1 MGVIQRVVKPR
12 NKKSRRALEEREPKA
27 IETLKQALIIRGSH
41 TSETVREV
49 LKDLATL
56 KKPHAISFSK
66 KNDYRPFEDP
76 VPIETIGVRADASLF
91 VLGNKTKKRP
101 NNLTFGRTFDG
112 KLLDMTLEIKPCLIF
127 NGPLFDT
134 VPELARL
141 KSIFI
146 DFFRGPIVNKIR
158 LAGIEHCL
166 SFTAVSE
173 KKVSLRSYKIA
184 MKKSGTRFPRIE
196 LIDMGPH
203 IDCSL
208 RRTHLAS
215 EDLMKSALKKV
226 KNINKVKKIKNVSK
240 DGLDN
245 TFGRVHI
252 QSQKVGE
259 IQTRKRRALKPSLEE
274 KKEAAS
280 QKAKEVEEAHR
291 KNVEATVVKD
301 NFILV
306 DDIRNSK
313 KHIDVLRFIATHGEE
328 SVKEFVSTGGKVE

>member
-112 KLLDMTLEIKPCLIF
+112 KLLDMVELGIDHYVPLSQFDSDSKIDSGIKPCLIF

-173 KKVSLRSYKIA
+173 TKVSLRSYKIA

-203 IDCSL
+203 MDCSL

-291 KNVEATVVKD
+291 KNVEAVFMETD
-301 NFILV
+301 
-306 DDIRNSK
+306 
-313 KHIDVLRFIATHGEE
+313 
-328 SVKEFVSTGGKVE
+328 